1 MSKSAE
7 HVDIKRRLASMKKSV
22 AQLEDMFKNSMASS
36 GTAGSGRG
44 TAGSGRGTAGSSTTS
59 GSESGSESESES
71 GSEPESASA
80 PSSPSPS
87 PSSSASLPPP
97 KHIRLPGPVYVGHC
111 PTGTAACDATK
122 RHCPADL
129 STNIYDSKGN
139 ECMSKSELRRLK
151 EQLDDQK
158 LKQSIH
164 VVHTPKEHT
173 VQVPMS
179 ILRDISQNAAIINSR
194 LLSISRAN
202 VSCSSVNRMVPDDAN
217 VEDRRAFCNTLMTS
231 DNLQKCELDEQN
243 RCIDRDLALLRQ
255 ELSTDPEMT
264 ASQKEKGGIINQIKN
279 SLGKLAKM
287 VTSPGPKNP
296 LRILYKNGHLSYSTL
311 LALAAIVAKIVQAV
325 RNYGVGESGKPV
337 TGTGEGA
344 TGAAS
349 QTKAKKLLQQIKDI
363 IKKPETLTLAA
374 LAGILYLLMRVML
387 PENVAA
393 PLKEELKKVEQQ
405 IEHHTSG
412 PGTEA
417 AAASS
422 SASASAPAPE
432 EPRSEFQELLGE
444 AEEYG
449 AKKLAERFG
458 SGSQ

>member
-1 MSKSAE
+1 
-7 HVDIKRRLASMKKSV
+7 
-22 AQLEDMFKNSMASS
+22 
-36 GTAGSGRG
+36 
-44 TAGSGRGTAGSSTTS
+44 
-59 GSESGSESESES
+59 
-71 GSEPESASA
+71 
-80 PSSPSPS
+80 
-87 PSSSASLPPP
+87 
-97 KHIRLPGPVYVGHC
+97 
-111 PTGTAACDATK
+111 
-122 RHCPADL
+122 
-129 STNIYDSKGN
+129 
-139 ECMSKSELRRLK
+139 MSKSELRRLK

-311 LALAAIVAKIVQAV
+311 LALAAIIAKIVQAV
-325 RNYGVGESGKPV
+325 RSYGATNGAGAGAGAGAGVGTIWSSVP
-337 TGTGEGA
+337 TGVEPALPET
-344 TGAAS
+344 T
-349 QTKAKKLLQQIKDI
+349 LLQNLLQKLKAI

-374 LAGILYLLMRVML
+374 LAGILYLLMRVLL

-422 SASASAPAPE
+422 SAPAPE
-432 EPRSEFQELLGE
+432 EPRSPFQELLGE